1 MAANITATQT
11 SSYTWENSKALNWT
25 HADVRDRS
33 WRNAAVFLHAA
44 ALDEQ
49 FKVAEATGKTLRA
62 KHSEVVN
69 FADDRPVFFARADFK
84 EAFGVDDVTAK
95 RLSVIREETLFV
107 AEATG
112 KNLHAKRNEV
122 VNVVDDRPVFFAG
135 SELKEAFSVG
145 DVTAKSI
152 SAIREEML
160 FVVDLAANALY
171 RTLNDSFSLKGHY
184 NNTYHLQKLDSLN
197 LTEVRE
203 GLRIGQHHHTTVGI
217 VDSAKKGFIRGFAE
231 SLRVIE
237 SARKGYGLYH
247 DHEIGLTE
255 VREGLN
261 IGQRLNESLKVA
273 EINSNQISR
282 KFGSSFA
289 FKEARFQKDVLKEVQ
304 SLLAILDA
312 RSIELETWVREFL
325 IVRETPSNKP
335 IKGFSSKFGI
345 SSVHGKGYSVNSSEA
360 LVVSDAI
367 SRTAVFIR
375 AIVEE
380 LAILDEVAKNQTVK
394 LAEELKVLD
403 AFLRKADVVLADM
416 VLSALAAGEDVDLD
430 LFESLVTNGA
440 MPGYTNWRDFI
451 PGDYE
456 YTKALFRTIIESK
469 TADRAQIQQLDVA
482 VDVPDL
488 HDRGTVIV
496 TNATAGGVVKFNKDF
511 HIIPDVTLSAKGG
524 LNNPTVPEFLVAPN
538 LNGFTARLR
547 DTITGSYVT
556 GSFTWTAIGY

>member
-44 ALDEQ
+44 TLDEQ
-49 FKVAEATGKTLRA
+49 FKVAEAT
-62 KHSEVVN
+62 E
-69 FADDRPVFFARADFK
+69 
-84 EAFGVDDVTAK
+84 
-95 RLSVIREETLFV
+95 
-107 AEATG
+107 
-112 KNLHAKRNEV
+112 KNLHAKHNEV
-122 VNVVDDRPVFFAG
+122 VNVADGRPVFFAG

-203 GLRIGQHHHTTVGI
+203 GLGIGQHHHTTLDIAEGT
-217 VDSAKKGFIRGFAE
+217 AKGFIRGFAE
-231 SLRVIE
+231 ALRVVGG
-237 SARKGYGLYH
+237 SACKRYGLYH

-261 IGQRLNESLKVA
+261 IGQRLNESLEVA

-289 FKEARFQKDVLKEVQ
+289 FKEAHFQKDVLKEVE

-345 SSVHGKGYSVNSSEA
+345 SSDHGKGYSVNNSEA

-367 SRTAVFIR
+367 SRTTVFIR

-380 LAILDEVAKNQTVK
+380 LAILDEAAKNQTVK

-403 AFLRKADVVLADM
+403 AFLRKADVILADM
-416 VLSALAAGEDVDLD
+416 VLSALTAGEDVDLD
-430 LFESLVTNGA
+430 VFESLVTNGA

-469 TADRAQIQQLDVA
+469 TSDRAQIQQLDVA

-488 HDRGTVIV
+488 HDRGTVVV
-496 TNATAGGVVKFNKDF
+496 TNATAGGVVEFNKDF